1 MGTRNPKLGP
11 TGRVRSLNPAIHYRD
26 NKKGGGGL
34 SEPARPRRPAS
45 SPPYAAMGGEPPPL
59 DALSRYGVLGA
70 CTHKSRFVWQPVAA
84 ANERVHPAAASAAL
98 SFDFMTT
105 PSETNHRS
113 HHQHDFTEL
122 PRQLALRVYFLD
134 SRRPCC
140 DLRVNEYRPRIAVKA
155 TVPG

>member
-84 ANERVHPAAASAAL
+84 ANERAPCGGERRAELRFHDNPPLRQTTAA
-98 SFDFMTT
+98 TT
-105 PSETNHRS
+105 SMILQS
-113 HHQHDFTEL
+113 SL
-122 PRQLALRVYFLD
+122 
-134 SRRPCC
+134 
-140 DLRVNEYRPRIAVKA
+140 VN
-155 TVPG
+155 